1 MNRILSVFAVL
12 LLSIA
17 GAWADDYDPQNPPD
31 PYISFKLTVSAS
43 PSEAGYVSGGGRYK
57 EGQQVQLSTS
67 PKANYDFLYWTCD
80 GVQVSDQASFSYT
93 MPQKP
98 VNLVAVYAFNP
109 TKPQEPTP
117 ATSSYRLYLE
127 SNMAGSC
134 TFNITSGAKQN
145 ANQYITVSA
154 QNVSQGFTFLG
165 WYEGENKVSKSL
177 SFQYLMPASNVTLT
191 ARFEYD
197 PTNPDDPPTS
207 QTDIDNSVA
216 TKGDVDGDGDVTA
229 QDASLVLQLV
239 AGKITPSTAGVAYG
253 AADVDG
259 DGDVTAQD
267 ASLILQHVAGKIT
280 IGN

>member
-31 PYISFKLTVSAS
+31 PNISFKLTVSAS

-109 TKPQEPTP
+109 T
-117 ATSSYRLYLE
+117 
-127 SNMAGSC
+127 
-134 TFNITSGAKQN
+134 
-145 ANQYITVSA
+145 
-154 QNVSQGFTFLG
+154 
-165 WYEGENKVSKSL
+165 
-177 SFQYLMPASNVTLT
+177 
-191 ARFEYD
+191 
-197 PTNPDDPPTS
+197 NPDDPPTS
-207 QTDIDNSVA
+207 QTDIDNPVA
-216 TKGDVDGDGDVTA
+216 AKGDVDGDGSITA

>member
-1 MNRILSVFAVL
+1 
-12 LLSIA
+12 
-17 GAWADDYDPQNPPD
+17 
-31 PYISFKLTVSAS
+31 
-43 PSEAGYVSGGGRYK
+43 
-57 EGQQVQLSTS
+57 
-67 PKANYDFLYWTCD
+67 
-80 GVQVSDQASFSYT
+80 
-93 MPQKP
+93 
-98 VNLVAVYAFNP
+98 
-109 TKPQEPTP
+109 
-117 ATSSYRLYLE
+117 
-127 SNMAGSC
+127 MAGSC

-165 WYEGENKVSKSL
+165 WYEGENKVSESL

-207 QTDIDNSVA
+207 QTDIDNPVA

-239 AGKITPSTAGVAYG
+239 AGKITSSTPGVIYE

-259 DGDVTAQD
+259 DNDVTAQD